1 MAAALLLLAGMPA
14 ASQSRGEVS
23 FYNRTLRKLTVKN
36 ANKFLEKYPSS
47 VYGAEMTRL
56 RDSLLFF
63 SMDPENAAAV
73 QSFVEKYPDSSI

>member
-47 VYGAEMTRL
+47 VYRGWTVIMAVSRTGGSL
-56 RDSLLFF
+56 RR
-63 SMDPENAAAV
+63 
-73 QSFVEKYPDSSI
+73 